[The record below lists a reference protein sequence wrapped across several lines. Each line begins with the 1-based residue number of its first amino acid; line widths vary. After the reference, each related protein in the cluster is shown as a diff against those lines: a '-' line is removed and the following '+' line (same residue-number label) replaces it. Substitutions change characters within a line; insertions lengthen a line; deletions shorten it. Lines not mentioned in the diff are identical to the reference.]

1 LGPLY
6 WPLPTIYLEGKPEYN
21 HISSTLIR
29 NISQENNERKQG
41 ESIEKALEKLIPPV
55 VAKEVA
61 ELYAPES
68 KKDS

>member
-1 LGPLY
+1 
-6 WPLPTIYLEGKPEYN
+6 
-21 HISSTLIR
+21 LIR